1 MRSAYAWDDREREDV
16 GSPHTSSASVS
27 VGGSPARKHA
37 RSWDSEVSLSS
48 IQSITLPTPIQYLS
62 IRPTR
67 RIPSHQIV
75 QIPPV
80 PDCSSPAFSHSRR
93 VTQAGGVT
101 GSLCLLLFSF
111 LGSKRQKKNFFFFD
125 YHYCIPFFG
134 QFSAD
139 SIFFFFFY
147 CRTHRFGSVLLVPC
161 RDRLRC
167 VHREICI
174 DECTGTVNGATLHR
188 SCASASA
195 PALPYPTNPAQTQAV
210 PTAPLHFPSLIP
222 LADIFAHESKRNH
235 REFFLRVP
243 WVTAILVVPID
254 KVVKGG
260 AVDTGA
266 DLC

>member
-1 MRSAYAWDDREREDV
+1 MHRIARSRHRHHCLCRRQGQCRPCVQLMPGTIGNVKTSAR
-16 GSPHTSSASVS
+16 HTRPVRASASADRPRES
-27 VGGSPARKHA
+27 THDRG
-37 RSWDSEVSLSS
+37 
-48 IQSITLPTPIQYLS
+48 
-62 IRPTR
+62 IR
-67 RIPSHQIV
+67 
-75 QIPPV
+75 
-80 PDCSSPAFSHSRR
+80 
-93 VTQAGGVT
+93 
-101 GSLCLLLFSF
+101 
-111 LGSKRQKKNFFFFD
+111 
-125 YHYCIPFFG
+125 
-134 QFSAD
+134 
-139 SIFFFFFY
+139 
-147 CRTHRFGSVLLVPC
+147 RTHRFGSVLLVPC

-210 PTAPLHFPSLIP
+210 PTAPLHFLSLIP